1 MLNKLPGLDLQAAC
15 LLAAVF
21 VLSACSTPD
30 AQRTAPASQLQAA
43 WVVLGE
49 QGQAVA
55 RAITLDEVCPILRQD
70 GQAQRMAV
78 RAAPARIAQR
88 KTVSRPEDSK
98 ASDFPV
104 LTCDAILNADVQVA
118 SIEGRALALPKALPQ
133 KIIVLGDTGCR
144 LQKGSNY
151 FQECNNAAKWA
162 FAAVAKTAAGF
173 QPDLVIHVGDY
184 HYRENACT
192 DGKLDC
198 AGSPWGYGW
207 DTWQA
212 DFFTPAAPLLTAA
225 PWVLVR
231 GNHESCARAGQGW
244 WRLLDPRPLL
254 AGRDCNLETDDIKGD
269 YSAPYAVPLG
279 VVDGESAQ
287 LIIFDSAK
295 VPNRALAQTEAA
307 YPIYLQQLQKAGQ
320 LAAQA
325 EQNFFI
331 EHHPILA
338 FAPERSK
345 DGKLKMY
352 PGNAALQDLL
362 QSLHGT
368 RLFPAK
374 VQATLAGHV
383 HLFEALTF
391 ETDHPAQFVSGNGGS
406 SLDVAL
412 PTPLAPGSTPFAPA
426 RLAHFSNSN
435 QTGFMSMQRVEH
447 GWKILAHD
455 QRGKPYTSCLLQ
467 AKVSICNTLD

>member
-1 MLNKLPGLDLQAAC
+1 MLNKLLGLDVQAAC
-15 LLAAVF
+15 LLCALLA
-21 VLSACSTPD
+21 LSACSTPD
-30 AQRTAPASQLQAA
+30 ALRSAPDGKLQAA
-43 WVVLGE
+43 WVLLGE
-49 QGQAVA
+49 QGQALA
-55 RAITLDEVCPILRQD
+55 RAITLDQVCPLLDQD
-70 GQAQRMAV
+70 GQAQRMSV

-88 KTVSRPEDSK
+88 KTVSRPADSK

-104 LTCDAILNADVQVA
+104 LTCEATLNVGVRAA

-151 FQECNNAAKWA
+151 FQECNDAAKWA
-162 FAAVAKTAAGF
+162 FATVAKTAAGF
-173 QPDLVIHVGDY
+173 QPDLVVHVGDY
-184 HYRENACT
+184 HYRENACSE
-192 DGKLDC
+192 GKTEC

-212 DFFTPAAPLLTAA
+212 DFFAPAAPLLAAA
-225 PWVLVR
+225 PWVVVR

-254 AGRDCNLETDDIKGD
+254 AGRDCNLEADDIKGD

-279 VVDGESAQ
+279 AVGGESAQ

-295 VPNRALAQTEAA
+295 VPYRALAQTEAA
-307 YPIYLQQLQKAGQ
+307 YPIYLQQLQQAGQ

-325 EQNFFI
+325 DLNFFI

-345 DGKLKMY
+345 DGSLKLF

-368 RLFPAK
+368 RLFPPN

-435 QTGFMSMQRVEH
+435 QVGFMSLQRSER
-447 GWKILAHD
+447 GWKILAYD
-455 QRGKPYTSCLLQ
+455 QHGKPYTSCLLQ
-467 AKVSICNTLD
+467 AKNTICNALE

>member
-1 MLNKLPGLDLQAAC
+1 MTYRITVKSPQPC
-15 LLAAVF
+15 LLFLVLA
-21 VLSACSTPD
+21 LSACSTPD
-30 AQRTAPASQLQAA
+30 ALRTAPASKLQAA
-43 WVVLGE
+43 WVLLGE

-55 RAITLDEVCPILRQD
+55 RAITVDEVCPMLTQD
-70 GQAQRMAV
+70 GQAQRMQV
-78 RAAPARIAQR
+78 RAAPAIIAQR
-88 KTVSRPEDSK
+88 KTASGPEDSK

-104 LTCDAILNADVQVA
+104 LTCEASLKAGVHTA
-118 SIEGRALALPKALPQ
+118 SIAGRALALPKALPQ

-151 FQECNNAAKWA
+151 FQECNDAAKWA
-162 FAAVAKTAAGF
+162 FAAVAKTAASF

-192 DGKLDC
+192 PGNTDC
-198 AGSPWGYGW
+198 AGSPWGFGW

-212 DFFTPAAPLLTAA
+212 DFFVPAAPLLAAA
-225 PWVLVR
+225 PWVVVR
-231 GNHESCARAGQGW
+231 GNHESCTRAGQGW
-244 WRLLDPRPLL
+244 WRLMDPRPLL
-254 AGRDCNLETDDIKGD
+254 AGRDCNLEVDDIKGD

-279 VVDGESAQ
+279 ALAGESAQ

-295 VPNRALAQTEAA
+295 VPNRALAPNEAA
-307 YPIYLQQLQKAGQ
+307 YPIYLQQLQQVDQ

-325 EQNFFI
+325 DLNFFI

-345 DGKLKMY
+345 DGSLKVY
-352 PGNAALQDLL
+352 AGNAALQDML

-391 ETDHPAQFVSGNGGS
+391 ETDHPTQFVSGNGGS

-412 PTPLAPGSTPFAPA
+412 PTPLAPGQTPFAPA

-435 QTGFMSMQRVEH
+435 QVGFMSMQRTEE
-447 GWKILAHD
+447 GWKILAYD
-455 QRGKPYTSCLLQ
+455 QSGKPYTRCLLQ
-467 AKVSICNTLD
+467 AKKANCGAAE